1 MASQTVILLLFRYP
15 LLVLLVLPDDLRA
28 RLLAHS
34 DFSDADRAALVQ
46 LFDQQRRYGL
56 VWEDKPEAVEETLRQ
71 YLPVLEE
78 VPARYLPAAEASAPA
93 HTLIEGDNL
102 HALTVL
108 SYTHA
113 AQVNVIYI
121 DPPYNTGNRD
131 FIYNDRFVDREDGY
145 RHSKWL
151 SFMAKRL
158 KLAKTLLQETGV
170 IFISIDDNEQ
180 AALKLLCDEVFG
192 EENFLANIIWQS
204 KKGGGSDNNFLVTE
218 HEYVSVYA
226 KNKPFCSL
234 NKTELEGEELDL
246 MDEIGPYRM
255 GRELNKWGANSRR
268 QDRPTMWF
276 ALDGPN
282 GEEVFPIRND
292 GSEGCWRWGE
302 KKIKKAVKDG
312 DVEFSKRENGT
323 YIAYEKIRHSK
334 PRSKPFRTFINDI
347 GATADG
353 SKVVRDIFGGEKLF
367 AFAKPLKLIDFVLNL
382 STNSDE
388 DQIILDFF
396 AGSGTTLHAT
406 MALNAEDGGSRRCI
420 LVTNNENN
428 ICEQVTYERNRRVIQ
443 GYTTPKG
450 VAVPGLTH
458 NSLRYYRCVAPV
470 PRTPT
475 LRHRRELVRRATDL
489 LCLKESCY
497 QPLPGTLADGAFRA
511 FGSASAATVIVYD
524 DLAVEA
530 AVAFVAALPTPALAP
545 ADQPWCAVYVFAP
558 GSYAYQEEF
567 GAVAARVRLSA
578 LPEALYRAWQ
588 HLLPEE
594 GDIRAVEE
602 AVSSPPAPTSSP
614 SPKKRGEPADEEELE
629 TKAEAN
635 DLADNVPAAKTD
647 KRGNPVLF

>member
-1 MASQTVILLLFRYP
+1 M
-15 LLVLLVLPDDLRA
+15 LPDDLRA

-34 DFSDADRAALVQ
+34 DFSDNDRAALVQ

-113 AQVNVIYI
+113 AQVDVIYI

-192 EENFLANIIWQS
+192 EENFIGNIIWQKVYS
-204 KKGGGSDNNFLVTE
+204 PRMDAKGFSVSHDYILCYGKTSLTSLIKLSFSQSDKQFKSIDSTTGKLYRSRSLRKEGSN
-218 HEYVSVYA
+218 
-226 KNKPFCSL
+226 SL
-234 NKTELEGEELDL
+234 
-246 MDEIGPYRM
+246 R
-255 GRELNKWGANSRR
+255 S
-268 QDRPTMWF
+268 DRPKLYY
-276 ALDGPN
+276 ALQAPDGTEIFPIKPN
-282 GEEVFPIRND
+282 GVE
-292 GSEGCWRWGE
+292 SCWRWSLDTYNKNASLGNVE
-302 KKIKKAVKDG
+302 WLKKSGKWDVFVKQWKEEDASMPPPTLWMSEEVGHNHSAKDEIKSFGLEAVFDTPKPTTLL
-312 DVEFSKRENGT
+312 ER
-323 YIAYEKIRHSK
+323 ILKIGGLK
-334 PRSKPFRTFINDI
+334 N
-347 GATADG
+347 AT
-353 SKVVRDIFGGEKLF
+353 
-367 AFAKPLKLIDFVLNL
+367 
-382 STNSDE
+382 
-388 DQIILDFF
+388 ILDFF

-450 VAVPGLTH
+450 VAVPGLAH

-497 QPLPGTLADGAFRA
+497 QPLPGTPADGAFRA

-530 AVAFVAALPTPALAP
+530 AAAFVAALPTPALAP
-545 ADQPWCAVYVFAP
+545 AGQPWCAVYVFAP

-588 HLLPEE
+588 HLLPQE
-594 GDIRAVEE
+594 GAMRAVEE
-602 AVSSPPAPTSSP
+602 AVISPPAPTSSP
-614 SPKKRGEPADEEELE
+614 SLKKRGEPADKEELDA
-629 TKAEAN
+629 KAEAN

>member
-1 MASQTVILLLFRYP
+1 MHPAPHLRGQPVILLLFRSLFLFP
-15 LLVLLVLPDDLRA
+15 LVLPDDLRA

-78 VPARYLPAAEASAPA
+78 VPARYLPPAEVSAPA

-113 AQVNVIYI
+113 AQVDVIYI

-158 KLAKTLLQETGV
+158 KLAKTLLKETGV

-180 AALKLLCDEVFG
+180 AQLKLLCDEVFG
-192 EENFLANIIWQS
+192 EENFVANVVWQ
-204 KKGGGSDNNFLVTE
+204 KKYAGSNDHKTIAPMHDFLVTYRKSE
-218 HEYVSVYA
+218 SWQRRLVARSDKNNSQYRHEDAKGVYRA
-226 KNKPFCSL
+226 DNYTCNKSADERPNLYYPVL
-234 NKTELEGEELDL
+234 NPNTGEEIWPKRTAVWRYSKERHAQNVAENAVYWGKDGKGKTPAFKRYRDSLAGGGGTVPNTWWDHEFAGHN
-246 MDEIGPYRM
+246 DQAKKEIL
-255 GRELNKWGANSRR
+255 ELFADADKS
-268 QDRPTMWF
+268 QLFSTPKPTLLIQRVMQI
-276 ALDGPN
+276 AAGPN
-282 GEEVFPIRND
+282 
-292 GSEGCWRWGE
+292 
-302 KKIKKAVKDG
+302 A
-312 DVEFSKRENGT
+312 
-323 YIAYEKIRHSK
+323 
-334 PRSKPFRTFINDI
+334 
-347 GATADG
+347 
-353 SKVVRDIFGGEKLF
+353 L
-367 AFAKPLKLIDFVLNL
+367 
-382 STNSDE
+382 
-388 DQIILDFF
+388 ILDFF

-450 VAVPGLTH
+450 AAVPGLAH

-489 LCLKESCY
+489 LCLKENCHE
-497 QPLPGTLADGAFRA
+497 PLPGTPADGAFRA
-511 FGSASAATVIVYD
+511 FGSPTGATVIVYD

-530 AVAFVAALPTPALAP
+530 AAAFVAALPVPPAAP
-545 ADQPWCAVYVFAP
+545 PGQPWCAVYVFAP

-567 GAVAARVRLSA
+567 GAVAPRVRLSA

-588 HLLPEE
+588 HLLPQE
-594 GDIRAVEE
+594 GAMRAVEE
-602 AVSSPPAPTSSP
+602 ATTAPVAAAAAPRPAKPVAAPAVPPP
-614 SPKKRGEPADEEELE
+614 
-629 TKAEAN
+629 
-635 DLADNVPAAKTD
+635 TD
-647 KRGNPVLF
+647 KRGNLSLF

>member
-1 MASQTVILLLFRYP
+1 M
-15 LLVLLVLPDDLRA
+15 LPDDLRA

-34 DFSDADRAALVQ
+34 DFSDNDRAALVQ

-78 VPARYLPAAEASAPA
+78 VPARYLPAAEASDTA

-113 AQVNVIYI
+113 AQVDVIYI
-121 DPPYNTGNRD
+121 DPPYNTGKQD
-131 FIYNDRFVDREDGY
+131 FMYNDKFVDREDGY

-158 KLAKTLLQETGV
+158 KLSKSMLKEKGV

-192 EENFLANIIWQS
+192 EENFIATIIWQKIDS
-204 KKGGGSDNNFLVTE
+204 PKNTAIHFSDD
-218 HEYVSVYA
+218 HEYILIYS
-226 KNKPFCSL
+226 KNKAVWRPNRLPRNEDMIARYKNPDNDSRGPWLLSDMSARNYYSL
-234 NKTELEGEELDL
+234 GKYPITTPSGRIIDGPPAGSYWRVSAEKFAELEKDNRVW
-246 MDEIGPYRM
+246 Y
-255 GRELNKWGANSRR
+255 
-268 QDRPTMWF
+268 
-276 ALDGPN
+276 GPN
-282 GEEVFPIRND
+282 GSNRPGIKRFLSEVRDGVIPQTLWTWNEVGSTRNA
-292 GSEGCWRWGE
+292 
-302 KKIKKAVKDG
+302 KQ
-312 DVEFSKRENGT
+312 EFSQLMGAGT
-323 YIAYEKIRHSK
+323 NDELFVTPK
-334 PRSKPFRTFINDI
+334 PTKLMQRILQI
-347 GATADG
+347 GAPSNAT
-353 SKVVRDIFGGEKLF
+353 
-367 AFAKPLKLIDFVLNL
+367 
-382 STNSDE
+382 
-388 DQIILDFF
+388 ILDFF

-450 VAVPGLTH
+450 VAVPGLAH

-497 QPLPGTLADGAFRA
+497 QPLPGTPADGAFRA
-511 FGSASAATVIVYD
+511 FGSANAATVIVYD

-530 AVAFVAALPTPALAP
+530 AAAFVATLPTPALAP
-545 ADQPWCAVYVFAP
+545 AGQPWCAVYVFAP

-588 HLLPEE
+588 HLLPQE
-594 GDIRAVEE
+594 GAMRTVEE
-602 AVSSPPAPTSSP
+602 AVISPPAPTSSP
-614 SPKKRGEPADEEELE
+614 SPKKREEPADKGELD

>member
-1 MASQTVILLLFRYP
+1 LASQTVILLLFRYP

-78 VPARYLPAAEASAPA
+78 VPERYLPAAEASAPA

-113 AQVNVIYI
+113 AQVDVIYI
-121 DPPYNTGNRD
+121 DPPYNTGNSD
-131 FIYNDRFVDREDGY
+131 FKYNDRFVDREDGY

-158 KLAKTLLQETGV
+158 KLAKTLLKETGV

-180 AALKLLCDEVFG
+180 APLKLLCDEVFG
-192 EENFLANIIWQS
+192 EENFVANVIWQ
-204 KKGGGSDNNFLVTE
+204 KNFAPKNSAKFFSE
-218 HEYVSVYA
+218 SHEYVLCYGKSIEYFKLNNLKRTDEQMKGY
-226 KNKPFCSL
+226 KNPDNDPRGVWTSGDLTARNYYSL
-234 NKTELEGEELDL
+234 GTYEIITPSGRVVSGPPKGTYWRFSQESFRRLVEEKR
-246 MDEIGPYRM
+246 I
-255 GRELNKWGANSRR
+255 
-268 QDRPTMWF
+268 WF
-276 ALDGPN
+276 GS
-282 GEEVFPIRND
+282 D
-292 GSEGCWRWGE
+292 GSGVPRIKRFLSEVQEGVTPQTIWLHTEAGNTQE
-302 KKIKKAVKDG
+302 AKKEVLSVFG
-312 DVEFSKRENGT
+312 DDEGFFST
-323 YIAYEKIRHSK
+323 
-334 PRSKPFRTFINDI
+334 P
-347 GATADG
+347 
-353 SKVVRDIFGGEKLF
+353 
-367 AFAKPLKLIDFVLNL
+367 KPLKLMQRILEL
-382 STNSDE
+382 STSSNSL
-388 DQIILDFF
+388 ILDFF

-406 MALNAEDGGSRRCI
+406 MALNAAEDGGGNRRCI

-450 VAVPGLTH
+450 VDVSGLAN

-497 QPLPGTLADGAFRA
+497 QSLPGTPADGAFRA

-530 AVAFVAALPTPALAP
+530 AAAFVAALPMPALAP
-545 ADQPWCAVYVFAP
+545 AGQPWCAVYVFAP

-588 HLLPEE
+588 HLLPQE
-594 GDIRAVEE
+594 GAMRAVEE
-602 AVSSPPAPTSSP
+602 AVAETLPPQP
-614 SPKKRGEPADEEELE
+614 STLKKKRESVDEEE
-629 TKAEAN
+629 TK
-635 DLADNVPAAKTD
+635 DLADNAPAAKTD

>member
-1 MASQTVILLLFRYP
+1 
-15 LLVLLVLPDDLRA
+15 VLPDDLRA

-34 DFSDADRAALVQ
+34 DFSDTDRAALVQ

-78 VPARYLPAAEASAPA
+78 VPDRYLPAAEASAPA

-113 AQVNVIYI
+113 AQVDVIYI

-180 AALKLLCDEVFG
+180 AQLKLLCDEVFG
-192 EENFLANIIWQS
+192 EENFVANVIWQKNYS
-204 KKGGGSDNNFLVTE
+204 PKSTAKHL
-218 HEYVSVYA
+218 SVDQDYIFIYA
-226 KNKPFCSL
+226 KNSDIWRPNLMPRSEKQDKAYKNPDNDDRGAWKPGDLSARNYYSKGTYSITCPSGRVIPGPPQGTYWRVSEEKFQELDKDNQIWWGVTGNNVPAVKRFL
-234 NKTELEGEELDL
+234 NKVKQGMVPQTLWFYTEVGHTQDAKKEVVSILGGED
-246 MDEIGPYRM
+246 
-255 GRELNKWGANSRR
+255 
-268 QDRPTMWF
+268 
-276 ALDGPN
+276 
-282 GEEVFPIRND
+282 GEEVFSTP
-292 GSEGCWRWGE
+292 
-302 KKIKKAVKDG
+302 
-312 DVEFSKRENGT
+312 
-323 YIAYEKIRHSK
+323 
-334 PRSKPFRTFINDI
+334 
-347 GATADG
+347 
-353 SKVVRDIFGGEKLF
+353 
-367 AFAKPLKLIDFVLNL
+367 KPLRLMQRILEL
-382 STNSDE
+382 STSKDSL
-388 DQIILDFF
+388 ILDFF

-428 ICEQVTYERNRRVIQ
+428 ICEQVTYERNCRVIQ

-450 VAVPGLTH
+450 VAVPGITH

-497 QPLPGTLADGAFRA
+497 QPLPGTPADGAFRA

-530 AVAFVAALPTPALAP
+530 AAAFVAALPTPALAP
-545 ADQPWCAVYVFAP
+545 ASQPWCAVYVFAP

-588 HLLPEE
+588 HLLPQE
-594 GDIRAVEE
+594 GAMRTVEE
-602 AVSSPPAPTSSP
+602 AVISPPAPTSSP
-614 SPKKRGEPADEEELE
+614 SPKKREEPANKGELDA
-629 TKAEAN
+629 KAEAN